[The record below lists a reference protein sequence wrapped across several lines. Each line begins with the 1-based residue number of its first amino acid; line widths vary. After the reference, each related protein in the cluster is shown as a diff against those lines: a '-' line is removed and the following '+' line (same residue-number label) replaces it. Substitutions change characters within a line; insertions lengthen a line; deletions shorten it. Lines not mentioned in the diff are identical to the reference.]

1 MANQT
6 ESEQYAFN
14 AFANLPF
21 YGSINSEF
29 IELANIYDKKS
40 IVDLGCG
47 TGNITKLIL
56 QKLQIAKDSVIYA
69 VDSSKSALVTAAQ
82 EVENNSIVKFIHS
95 EVQNL
100 TDAVKEKADAMI
112 YCNSIHYVPDKDKLL
127 SEIRNKL
134 NTNGVLAF
142 NSSFY
147 EGSHPEES
155 LDFYKKWMFR
165 SFRLLKKDHNLKP
178 DKSAKVS
185 SREQLTP
192 EDYIVLLEKI
202 GYKVEYIKAKSYQVP
217 IDGFHYI
224 SEFKDWIEGVLPGVP
239 LEIGKSTL
247 QKALKEIF
255 NEMKLATVPRNWL
268 SVRAVKV

>member
-21 YGSINSEF
+21 YSSINSEF

-56 QKLQIAKDSVIYA
+56 QKLQVAKDSVIYA

-165 SFRLLKKDHNLKP
+165 SFRLLKKDHDLKP

>member
-112 YCNSIHYVPDKDKLL
+112 YCNSIHYVPNKDKLL

>member
-1 MANQT
+1 MANQS

-29 IELANIYDKKS
+29 IELANVYDKKS

-56 QKLQIAKDSVIYA
+56 KKLQLAKDSVIYA
-69 VDSSKSALVTAAQ
+69 VDSSKSALVTAAN
-82 EVENNSIVKFIHS
+82 EVENNPIVRFVHS

-100 TDAVKEKADAMI
+100 TESVREKADAMI
-112 YCNSIHYVPDKDKLL
+112 YCNSIHYVPDKEKLL
-127 SEIRNKL
+127 IEINNKL
-134 NTNGVLAF
+134 NKDGVLAF

-147 EGSHPEES
+147 EGSHPDDS

-165 SFRLLKKDHNLKP
+165 SFRLLKKDHGLKP

-192 EDYIVLLEKI
+192 EDYQGLLEKT
-202 GYKVEYIKAKSYQVP
+202 GYKVEHIKAKSYQVP

-247 QKALKEIF
+247 QKALREIF
-255 NEMKLATVPRNWL
+255 EEMSLITVPRNWL
-268 SVRAVKV
+268 SVRAVKA

>member
-1 MANQT
+1 MANQS

-29 IELANIYDKKS
+29 IELANVYDKKS

-56 QKLQIAKDSVIYA
+56 KKLQLAKDSVIYA
-69 VDSSKSALVTAAQ
+69 VDSSKSALVTAAN
-82 EVENNSIVKFIHS
+82 EVENNPIVRFIHS

-100 TDAVKEKADAMI
+100 TESVREKADAMI
-112 YCNSIHYVPDKDKLL
+112 YCNSIHYVPDKEKLL
-127 SEIRNKL
+127 TEINNKL
-134 NTNGVLAF
+134 NKNGVLAF

-147 EGSHPEES
+147 EGSHPDDS

-165 SFRLLKKDHNLKP
+165 SFRLLKKDHGLKP

-185 SREQLTP
+185 SREQLSP
-192 EDYIVLLEKI
+192 EDYQSLLEKT
-202 GYKVEYIKAKSYQVP
+202 GYKVEHIKAKSYQVP

-247 QKALKEIF
+247 QKALREIF
-255 NEMKLATVPRNWL
+255 EEMSLITVPRNWL
-268 SVRAVKV
+268 SVRAVKA

>member
-21 YGSINSEF
+21 YGSINSEI
-29 IELANIYDKKS
+29 IELANLYDKKS

-56 QKLQIAKDSVIYA
+56 KKLIIAKDSVIYA
-69 VDSSKSALVTAAQ
+69 VDSSKSALKTAAQ
-82 EVENNSIVKFIHS
+82 ELENNSIVRFIHS

-112 YCNSIHYVPDKDKLL
+112 YCNSIHYVPDKNKLL
-127 SEIRNKL
+127 TEIRNKL
-134 NTNGVLAF
+134 NSNGILAF
-142 NSSFY
+142 NTSFY
-147 EGSHPEES
+147 DGSHPDDS
-155 LDFYKKWMFR
+155 LEFYRKWMFR
-165 SFRLLKKDHNLKP
+165 SLRLLSKDFGLRP

-192 EDYIVLLEKI
+192 DNYKELLEST
-202 GYKVEYIKAKSYQVP
+202 GYKVEHMKAKSYQVP

-224 SEFKDWIEGVLPGVP
+224 SEFRDWIEGVLPGVP
-239 LEIGKSTL
+239 LEKGKSTL

-255 NEMKLATVPRNWL
+255 SEMNLTTVPRNWL
-268 SVRAVKV
+268 SVKAVKI

>member
-1 MANQT
+1 MANQS

-29 IELANIYDKKS
+29 IELANVYDKKS

-56 QKLQIAKDSVIYA
+56 KKLQLAKDSVIYA

-100 TDAVKEKADAMI
+100 TEAVKEKADAMI
-112 YCNSIHYVPDKDKLL
+112 YCNSIHYVPDKQKLL
-127 SEIRNKL
+127 TEIRNKL
-134 NTNGVLAF
+134 NQNGVLAF

-147 EGSHPEES
+147 DGSHPEES

-165 SFRLLKKDHNLKP
+165 SFRLLKKDHDLKP

-192 EDYIVLLEKI
+192 EDYQDLLENT
-202 GYKVEYIKAKSYQVP
+202 GYKVEHIKAKSYQVP

-247 QKALKEIF
+247 QKALREVF
-255 NEMKLATVPRNWL
+255 DEMSLVTVPRNWL
-268 SVRAVKV
+268 SVRAVKA

>member
-6 ESEQYAFN
+6 ESEQYEFN

-165 SFRLLKKDHNLKP
+165 SFRLLKKDHDLKP

>member
-29 IELANIYDKKS
+29 IELANVYDKKS

-47 TGNITKLIL
+47 TGNITKFILKKLI
-56 QKLQIAKDSVIYA
+56 IAKDSVIYA
-69 VDSSKSALVTAAQ
+69 VDSSKSALKTAAQ
-82 EVENNSIVKFIHS
+82 ELENNSIVRFIHS

-112 YCNSIHYVPDKDKLL
+112 YCNSIHYVPDKNKLL
-127 SEIRNKL
+127 TEIRNKL
-134 NTNGVLAF
+134 NSNGILAF
-142 NSSFY
+142 NTSFY
-147 EGSHPEES
+147 DGSHPDDS
-155 LDFYKKWMFR
+155 LEFYRKWMFR
-165 SFRLLKKDHNLKP
+165 SLRLLSKDFGLRP

-192 EDYIVLLEKI
+192 DNYKELLEST
-202 GYKVEYIKAKSYQVP
+202 GYKVEHMKAKSYQVP

-224 SEFKDWIEGVLPGVP
+224 SEFRDWIEGVLPGIP
-239 LEIGKSTL
+239 LEKGKFTL

-255 NEMKLATVPRNWL
+255 SEMNLTTVPRNWL
-268 SVRAVKV
+268 SVKAVKI

>member
-21 YGSINSEF
+21 YSSINSEF
-29 IELANIYDKKS
+29 IELANIYDKKA

-56 QKLQIAKDSVIYA
+56 KKLQLAKDSVIFA
-69 VDSSKSALVTAAQ
+69 VDSSKSALKTAAQ
-82 EVENNSIVKFIHS
+82 EVENNPIVKFIHS

-100 TDAVKEKADAMI
+100 TEAVKEKADAMI
-112 YCNSIHYVPDKDKLL
+112 YCNSIHYVPDKENLL
-127 SEIRNKL
+127 NEIRNKL
-134 NTNGVLAF
+134 NQNGVLAF

-147 EGSHPEES
+147 EGSHPDES

-165 SFRLLKKDHNLKP
+165 SFRLLKKDYNLKP

-185 SREQLTP
+185 SRQQLSP
-192 EDYIVLLEKI
+192 DDYIILLEKT
-202 GYKVEYIKAKSYQVP
+202 GYKVEHIKAKSYQVP

-224 SEFKDWIEGVLPGVP
+224 SEFSDWIEGVLPGVP
-239 LEIGKSTL
+239 LQVGKSTL

-255 NEMKLATVPRNWL
+255 NEMKLTTVPRNWL
-268 SVRAVKV
+268 SVRAVKA

>member
-1 MANQT
+1 MANQS

-29 IELANIYDKKS
+29 IELANVYDKKS

-56 QKLQIAKDSVIYA
+56 KKLQVAKDSVIYA
-69 VDSSKSALVTAAQ
+69 VDSSKSALITASQ
-82 EVENNSIVKFIHS
+82 EVENNPIVKFIHS

-100 TDAVKEKADAMI
+100 TEAVKETADAMI
-112 YCNSIHYVPDKDKLL
+112 YCNSIHYVPDKEKLL

-134 NTNGVLAF
+134 NKNGVLAF

-147 EGSHPEES
+147 DGSHPDES

-165 SFRLLKKDHNLKP
+165 SFRLLKKDFDLKP
-178 DKSAKVS
+178 NKSAKVS
-185 SREQLTP
+185 SREQLSP
-192 EDYIVLLEKI
+192 DDYQNLLEKT
-202 GYKVEYIKAKSYQVP
+202 GFKVEHIKAKSYQVP

-239 LEIGKSTL
+239 LETGKSTL
-247 QKALKEIF
+247 QKALREIF
-255 NEMKLATVPRNWL
+255 DEMKLVTVPRNWL
-268 SVRAVKV
+268 SVRAIKA

>member
-165 SFRLLKKDHNLKP
+165 SFRLLKKDHDLKP

-255 NEMKLATVPRNWL
+255 TEMKLATVPRNWL